1 MVEVFGVI
9 HGKPFSEVVSRSEL
23 LSTIMKYQDAEEGPF
38 PRPYF
43 GQSPVIQPD
52 PVVQVGDF
60 EEVPF

>member
-1 MVEVFGVI
+1 MVEVSGI
-9 HGKPFSEVVSRSEL
+9 MHGKPFSEVVSRTDL

-43 GQSPVIQPD
+43 GQSPVIQPE
-52 PVVQVGDF
+52 PVAQVEEF

>member
-9 HGKPFSEVVSRSEL
+9 HGRPFSEVVARTEL

-43 GQSPVIQPD
+43 GEIPVIQPD
-52 PVVQVGDF
+52 LVIQPQEF